1 MTLIAIYNLL
11 KSKYFSYQIISID
24 ICITNGYI
32 ISRMARQKKEKT
44 KVKSIRLPESTWNLF
59 AKESFRE
66 YRSTNRQL
74 LKLIEDFLVDR
85 GVLKDEDRIQRQKP
99 KWKKP

>member
-1 MTLIAIYNLL
+1 MTLIATYNLL
-11 KSKYFSYQIISID
+11 KSKYSIYLIISID

-44 KVKSIRLPESTWNLF
+44 KVKSIRLPESTWNLI

-85 GVLKDEDRIQRQKP
+85 GVMKDEDRIQRQKP

>member
-1 MTLIAIYNLL
+1 
-11 KSKYFSYQIISID
+11 
-24 ICITNGYI
+24 
-32 ISRMARQKKEKT
+32 MARQKKEKT

-85 GVLKDEDRIQRQKP
+85 GVMKNEDRIQRQKP

>member
-1 MTLIAIYNLL
+1 
-11 KSKYFSYQIISID
+11 
-24 ICITNGYI
+24 
-32 ISRMARQKKEKT
+32 MAKQKKEKT

-59 AKESFRE
+59 AKESFKE

-85 GVLKDEDRIQRQKP
+85 GVMKDDERIQPQKP
-99 KWKKP
+99 KWKKS

>member
-1 MTLIAIYNLL
+1 MTWIDICSLQGSTYL
-11 KSKYFSYQIISID
+11 SYQKISID
-24 ICITNGYI
+24 NCITNGYI
-32 ISRMARQKKEKT
+32 IKRMAKQKKEKT

-59 AKESFRE
+59 AKESFKE

-85 GVLKDEDRIQRQKP
+85 GVMKNEDRIQPQKR
-99 KWKKP
+99 KWKKS

>member
-1 MTLIAIYNLL
+1 M
-11 KSKYFSYQIISID
+11 KK
-24 ICITNGYI
+24 
-32 ISRMARQKKEKT
+32 QKKEKT

-85 GVLKDEDRIQRQKP
+85 GVIKDEDRIQPQKQN
-99 KWKKP
+99 WKKK

>member
-1 MTLIAIYNLL
+1 M
-11 KSKYFSYQIISID
+11 KK
-24 ICITNGYI
+24 
-32 ISRMARQKKEKT
+32 QKKEKT

-59 AKESFRE
+59 AKESFSE

-85 GVLKDEDRIQRQKP
+85 AVMKDEDRIQPQKRN
-99 KWKKP
+99 WKKK